1 MKAAN
6 KSSQQ
11 NSIDS
16 AMENAMTY
24 KGYVASMTFDA
35 ADRILVGRVLHI
47 DDIISFHGESVTEFE
62 AAFHESVNDYM
73 VSCEKLGQTP
83 EKPASG
89 RMMLRV
95 NPSVHSAAL
104 QASAKA
110 HKSLN
115 KWVEQV
121 LRQAAHV

>member
-6 KSSQQ
+6 K

-16 AMENAMTY
+16 AMDNAMTY
-24 KGYVASMTFDA
+24 KGYTVSITFDA
-35 ADRILVGRVLHI
+35 DDRILVGRVLHI

-62 AAFHESVNDYM
+62 AAFHDSVDGYIA
-73 VSCEKLGQTP
+73 SCEKLGQVQ

-95 NPSVHSAAL
+95 NPSVHAAAL
-104 QASAKA
+104 QASAKE
-110 HKSLN
+110 HQSLN

-121 LRQAAHV
+121 LRQAVHV

>member
-1 MKAAN
+1 MKPTIE
-6 KSSQQ
+6 SSTV
-11 NSIDS
+11 S
-16 AMENAMTY
+16 AMPNVMNY
-24 KGYVASMTFDA
+24 KGYTASMSFDPD
-35 ADRILVGRVLHI
+35 DRILVGRVLHI
-47 DDIISFHGESVTEFE
+47 DDIISFHGESVAEFE
-62 AAFHESVNDYM
+62 AAFQGSVDGY
-73 VSCEKLGQTP
+73 VASCEKLGQTP

-95 NPSVHSAAL
+95 NPSVHAAAL

-121 LRQAAHV
+121 LQQAAHV